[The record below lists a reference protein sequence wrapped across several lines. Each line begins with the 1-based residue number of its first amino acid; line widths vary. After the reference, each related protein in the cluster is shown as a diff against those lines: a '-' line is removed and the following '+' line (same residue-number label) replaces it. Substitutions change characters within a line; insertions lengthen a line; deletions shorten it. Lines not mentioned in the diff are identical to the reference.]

1 MLKTLKTFVSVSV
14 EVLGTKL
21 ISIGADG
28 NNVFQGS
35 RIGVTI
41 QMKETTAMGVHC
53 FAHRTNLDVLVFS
66 KLNLVVRLEALL

>member
-1 MLKTLKTFVSVSV
+1 MLKALGILVGVSV

-41 QMKETTAMGVHC
+41 QMKETTAPFLMGVHC

-66 KLNLVVRLEALL
+66 KLNLVV